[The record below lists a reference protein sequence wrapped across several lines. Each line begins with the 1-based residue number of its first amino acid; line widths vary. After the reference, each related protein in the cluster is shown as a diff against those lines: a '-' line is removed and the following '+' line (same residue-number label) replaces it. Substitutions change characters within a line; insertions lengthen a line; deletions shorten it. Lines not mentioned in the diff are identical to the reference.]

1 MAETGTLLLPLD
13 VRDRALAR
21 LERWTAES
29 SSSGEPDGL
38 ERMSE
43 RLVTE
48 AARLGLTARTTREP
62 DEDGRELPVVEI
74 RSPTLSERPLLLVG
88 HFDTVLSAIAPRRD
102 GDRLVATGAIDMKGG
117 IVAFFGALE
126 LLLARRPDAVDQLDF
141 RLLLAP
147 DEEVGGAISRRLIER
162 DGVGA
167 RALWVL
173 EPGEP
178 SPDAKPG
185 GETLVAGRRGLFQ
198 WRLAA
203 RGRAAHSGLHFWQ
216 GRSALVAALEWAAAA
231 AALSRP
237 HDGPT
242 VNVARFV
249 GGDREF
255 VDRLAESAGRLG
267 SARELNV
274 VPDRALVEGE
284 ARFLRAEEEHGLHQA
299 LLEAAERI
307 GRQHGVDLD
316 YRRFARIAPVD
327 PRRTGRDW
335 VERAVAAASAAGW
348 RLDVEEN
355 RGGISFP
362 NFLTEPGSIPVLDGL
377 GPVGGG
383 MHTREEYVE
392 IPSLERRIALLADL
406 LEADDAERRSAHR
419 A

>member
-1 MAETGTLLLPLD
+1 MTGTGTLLLPLD
-13 VRDRALAR
+13 IRDRALAR
-21 LERWTAES
+21 LESWCAES

-38 ERMSE
+38 ARMSE

-48 AARLGLTARTTREP
+48 AAQLGLAARTTREP

-74 RSPTLSERPLLLVG
+74 RSPSLSERPLLLVG
-88 HFDTVLSAIAPRRD
+88 HFDTVLPAIAPRRD

-117 IVAFFGALE
+117 IVAFLGALE
-126 LLLARRPDAVDQLDF
+126 LVVSRRPEALERLDF

-162 DGVGA
+162 HGIAA

-178 SPDAKPG
+178 GPDPKSG
-185 GETLVAGRRGLFQ
+185 GETIVAGRRGLFQ

-216 GRSALVAALEWAAAA
+216 GRSALAAALDWGAAA

-249 GGDREF
+249 GGDRAF
-255 VDRLAESAGRLG
+255 VEQLAESADRLG

-299 LLEAAERI
+299 LLDAADRI

-327 PRRTGRDW
+327 PHRTGRVWID
-335 VERAVAAASAAGW
+335 RAVAAAAAAGW

-362 NFLTEPGSIPVLDGL
+362 NFLTEPGTIPVLDGL

-383 MHTREEYVE
+383 MHTRDEYVE

-406 LEADDAERRSAHR
+406 LEADDVERRSTR
-419 A
+419 AS